1 MDLFTIL
8 FVLLILFFIFDYN
21 FCAKGLVF
29 SIGNKSLRI
38 LKGCSSL
45 ERVYRSP
52 LYLLHPVLQ
61 QLFVHIFYIYVEK
74 KKAYVNHLIWKK
86 TKEKEK
92 ETRKKRKEKTK
103 NSNTRKTKCK
113 GTLNIPQFIGATAG
127 QIKKWVRNKLWQ
139 FFFFII
145 EYTRVYENMCLK
157 SNINTREV
165 LNNNNFGVVIVDYYL
180 PNCTVKKKKKSYES
194 AKKDNY
200 EIDLYDLVNIKQEKK
215 IKLIL
220 IDQKWKAALNI
231 GPINDAHVQFLYL
244 QDTVLIQYFQFAC
257 IFKEEFLKESN
268 ESHVDGGDP
277 PEGGAEE
284 DHVEQDRTNG
294 NHGRCPTQ
302 GQENAVKEEAAGKEE
317 ATVKRSHVQG
327 EQFDACDEQSGHQ
340 NSLSGESSTIEE
352 SEEVHTGRKQNGL
365 TIGSQKCTPEQK
377 NKIDGDGSNEN
388 AVEDKIRTHMNK
400 WKYKN
405 VKGIIVIVP
414 EIFYNYLNLEE
425 VKNTVPL
432 YYVLAKDV
440 KIDSFTV
447 IAKLLGYICVHVH
460 ININFGLSIPF
471 IFSNKNAN
479 ILNIANVES
488 RNGVAI
494 GGKPSGNVNQQ
505 YIHGCPHEN
514 SGMPPKQPV
523 SSYKTSQDRD
533 PPLRENFLHDE
544 KKRVPDDDNQISSRL
559 FEKVD
564 NSNRNRSACDNLN
577 LETTLKTCASVK
589 TRKDGE
595 VHAAG
600 GTNTQFN
607 APLFSCPFSFYS
619 DNYND
624 LNIAMAHFKSI
635 FKNHNFVFLG
645 FNDGTN
651 ILLNY
656 FLEKIY
662 KKKKNKTTGD
672 NSKTPHFNLHNAS
685 AYKYSLLNYKVKG
698 NADQKL
704 DPLNNQSKE
713 KEKNN
718 SKIGQTNKSEE
729 DEMINQPSYKNNI
742 MNIFFKEKKKG
753 ESERTN
759 GKNCFKEVKKWHIE
773 NLISD
778 MRLRKD
784 ENSILHH
791 NHVKDKQEGQ
801 HSAHSRNFME
811 ENPNESYGVS
821 YQVTNLPVIHIHG
834 VDDKMDNHPVR
845 CSHDDVVN
853 NRPMGGHRMEGKGG
867 EQYEAEQEYSDYT
880 DCHHKGGDEK
890 SDDRHTQEG
899 NGDLNNDSSISA
911 KNKKKK
917 KHMGK
922 IKNMKEKWK
931 KKKIES
937 FMNLSKLNFFNKGKD
952 IWGKNNF
959 VKESEFNAVPAMEG
973 DNNLYSDMSKY
984 NIKSARNKKD
994 VNSDKEGNPH
1004 CNNRDSNQR
1013 AIPRL
1018 AHSAAG
1024 EGEDL
1029 VGHES
1034 TISLGTVRG
1043 ERLHKQPG
1051 DSGVGQYDEGVGEDK
1066 ENRNGDHNE
1075 VQNEEDD
1082 EDYIHSLNDREEGPK
1097 PIEAPP
1103 PDFDTSSM
1111 KKKKKMIKINVLDKF
1126 RNKETKVMTEGRQVE
1141 DPSGIS
1147 QKFRYSFFRIKNKI
1161 TRNFKNPECKKTQQ
1175 EKNIMDRDQMMIN
1188 SFIKNKNV
1196 LLPEEESNYSDTST
1210 CDEYGKKGTKEI
1222 CLLINFSYS
1231 NMFDIFNY
1239 PDDFKETKKKKFS
1252 LIHTIFYSVHIFWK
1266 SFSTLIK
1273 QRYFFSCTSELTK
1286 FFKASLFHRVRF
1298 EAPNRRG
1305 PQGEGSTSGGTLRFG
1320 VPTSR
1325 EEAEEPVE
1333 GVNNGEDCQASL
1345 SRHSVADLSLN
1356 NGEIPLSGNPSDGDF
1371 SNYPIKPTNG
1381 DDNNL
1386 FSLSFVKTDA
1396 HPDPHPNHNYQNE
1409 NRCNSSGKKGSFLNI
1424 GKSTRSSNSERLNNV
1439 RRSSGNESIPN
1450 DMNDG
1455 QLDICRTDLTNDED
1469 SHRFSTTNK
1478 SRESATN
1485 QSFFRGSHLSWQNH
1499 HDGSH
1504 LVDHSGSAHVPIMSG
1519 NGEVSRSSN
1528 PRDCCFQRN
1537 FFEADISLLCGERER
1552 GAKFPNDCDFANGVS
1567 PNCGFPSGDFPN
1579 YDCLVP
1585 LEGLTNE
1592 GHSPNGAPLSKD
1604 QPRAAQKE
1612 VHKIYGGNS
1621 PREESFQSAMKVY
1634 FNAKAIYDKWK
1645 IYFEKNNFQGNAQE
1659 KFLFNLSFIYNVYNY
1674 LVWIY
1679 ICTYF
1684 NEETYF
1690 SFCESHK
1697 FYQFTK
1703 EINFLNE
1710 KKEFKRNSSFVSTS
1724 DMSIII
1730 PHFFYPKDYKL
1741 LKVFLYMLQ
1750 DSANQFISKNIEHF
1764 QFPLVFIFCSDSRN
1778 FHFTHFDII
1787 KISKNNNLIYLLYKR
1802 GNEGLFLSG
1811 FRPYI
1816 WIHKVLFDFVESL
1829 FLSTFDD

>member
-52 LYLLHPVLQ
+52 LYLMHPVLQ
-61 QLFVHIFYIYVEK
+61 QLFVHIFYVYLEK
-74 KKAYVNHLIWKK
+74 KKTYVNHLIWKK
-86 TKEKEK
+86 TKEK
-92 ETRKKRKEKTK
+92 KKKPNKSNPGKTEW
-103 NSNTRKTKCK
+103 K
-113 GTLNIPQFIGATAG
+113 GALNLWHSIGITVG
-127 QIKKWVRNKLWQ
+127 QIIKWVRNKLWQ
-139 FFFFII
+139 FFFLII
-145 EYTRVYENMCLK
+145 EYTRVYENICLK
-157 SNINTREV
+157 SKINTREV

-180 PNCTVKKKKKSYES
+180 PNCTVKKKKKNCES
-194 AKKDNY
+194 LKKDNY

-231 GPINDAHVQFLYL
+231 GPTQDAHVQFLYL

-257 IFKEEFLKESN
+257 IFKEEFLKKSSEP
-268 ESHVDGGDP
+268 HVDGRDP
-277 PEGGAEE
+277 PEGGAAKG
-284 DHVEQDRTNG
+284 HLGQNVANG
-294 NHGRCPTQ
+294 DNERCTTQ
-302 GQENAVKEEAAGKEE
+302 GGEAIVREEAIMEE
-317 ATVKRSHVQG
+317 ETTVRGDHLRG
-327 EQFDACDEQSGHQ
+327 EQFDTCDERSGHQ
-340 NSLSGESSTIEE
+340 SSLSGKSSTVEE
-352 SEEVHTGRKQNGL
+352 PAEGRTGRKQNGL
-365 TIGSQKCTPEQK
+365 KADSQKCQPEQK
-377 NKIDGDGSNEN
+377 NKLHRNGSSEN

-414 EIFYNYLNLEE
+414 EIFYNYVNIEE
-425 VKNTVPL
+425 VKNGVPL

-479 ILNIANVES
+479 ILNMANVEG
-488 RNGVAI
+488 RNGAAI
-494 GGKPSGNVNQQ
+494 GGTPNGNVDQQ
-505 YIHGCPHEN
+505 YLHGSAHGN
-514 SGMPPKQPV
+514 SAMQPQQVV
-523 SSYKTSQDRD
+523 SSYKKGQED
-533 PPLRENFLHDE
+533 PPLSENLLHDE
-544 KKRVPDDDNQISSRL
+544 KKRGREEDKDANRVA
-559 FEKVD
+559 EKI
-564 NSNRNRSACDNLN
+564 NSDRTRTACDDPTV
-577 LETTLKTCASVK
+577 EATLKTCANVK
-589 TRKDGE
+589 TGEDGE
-595 VHAAG
+595 VHAGG
-600 GTNTQFN
+600 GTNAHFN

-662 KKKKNKTTGD
+662 KKKKNKTAGD
-672 NSKTPHFNLHNAS
+672 SSKTPHFNLHNAS
-685 AYKYSLLNYKVKG
+685 PYKYPLLNYKAKG
-698 NADQKL
+698 NADQKV

-713 KEKNN
+713 KKKNN
-718 SKIGQTNKSEE
+718 SKIGQANKSEE
-729 DEMINQPSYKNNI
+729 EGEMTNQQSYKNNI
-742 MNIFFKEKKKG
+742 MNIFFKEKKKV
-753 ESERTN
+753 ESEQTN
-759 GKNCFKEVKKWHIE
+759 GKNAFKEIKKWHIE

-778 MRLRKD
+778 VKLRKD
-784 ENSILHH
+784 ENSILQHD
-791 NHVKDKQEGQ
+791 HVKDHPGGQ
-801 HSAHSRNFME
+801 PPASSQHILE
-811 ENPNESYGVS
+811 ENSNESHGVS
-821 YQVTNLPVIHIHG
+821 YGAANLPVIRIHG
-834 VDDKMDNHPVR
+834 VDDQMDNHPVR
-845 CSHDDVVN
+845 GSPDEVAN
-853 NRPMGGHRMEGKGG
+853 KRPMVGHSTEGKAE
-867 EQYEAEQEYSDYT
+867 EQYEAEQDYSDYA
-880 DCHHKGGDEK
+880 DGHHEGGDEE
-890 SDDRHTQEG
+890 SDDRHTHEG
-899 NGDLNNDSSISA
+899 KGDINDSAIFE
-911 KNKKKK
+911 KKKKK
-917 KHMGK
+917 KHMEK

-937 FMNLSKLNFFNKGKD
+937 FMNISKLNFFNKGKD

-959 VKESEFNAVPAMEG
+959 VKESEFNAVTAMEE
-973 DNNLYSDMSKY
+973 DNNLYADMFKY
-984 NIKSARNKKD
+984 NFKSDRNRSD
-994 VNSDKEGNPH
+994 EHSDKEGNPH
-1004 CNNRDSNQR
+1004 CNNEDSDQR
-1013 AIPRL
+1013 GNPRL
-1018 AHSAAG
+1018 AHFAAG

-1029 VGHES
+1029 DGDGP
-1034 TISLGTVRG
+1034 TISLGTARG
-1043 ERLHKQPG
+1043 EKKLRKEAA
-1051 DSGVGQYDEGVGEDK
+1051 DSGGGQCDESGGEDK
-1066 ENRNGDHNE
+1066 GKHNDDRNGDRSDNRNDD
-1075 VQNEEDD
+1075 QD
-1082 EDYIHSLNDREEGPK
+1082 EDRVHPPNDGEEPK
-1097 PIEAPP
+1097 PIEGPP

-1126 RNKETKVMTEGRQVE
+1126 RNKEAKMMKEGRQVE
-1141 DPSGIS
+1141 DASGIS

-1161 TRNFKNPECKKTQQ
+1161 TSNFKNVECKKTQQ
-1175 EKNIMDRDQMMIN
+1175 EKNVMDRDQMIIN
-1188 SFIKNKNV
+1188 SFIKNKNA
-1196 LLPEEESNYSDTST
+1196 LLPEEESDYSDTST
-1210 CDEYGKKGTKEI
+1210 CDEYGKKHTKEI
-1222 CLLINFSYS
+1222 CLLINFSYN

-1239 PDDFKETKKKKFS
+1239 PDDFHETQKKKFS
-1252 LIHTIFYSVHIFWK
+1252 LIHTLFYSVHIFLK

-1286 FFKASLFHRVRF
+1286 FFKASLFHRVSF

-1305 PQGEGSTSGGTLRFG
+1305 SQGGGSSLGGTLLFG
-1320 VPTSR
+1320 LPTSR
-1325 EEAEEPVE
+1325 EGAEKRVK
-1333 GVNNGEDCQASL
+1333 GVNNGEDGRAAL
-1345 SRHSVADLSLN
+1345 SAHPVSDLPPNS
-1356 NGEIPLSGNPSDGDF
+1356 GEIPFDGNPSGGDF
-1371 SNYPIKPTNG
+1371 PNYPSKPTNG
-1381 DDNNL
+1381 DDNR
-1386 FSLSFVKTDA
+1386 SSPSFVKI
-1396 HPDPHPNHNYQNE
+1396 DPNDNYQNGS
-1409 NRCNSSGKKGSFLNI
+1409 RCSVSGKKGSFLSI
-1424 GKSTRSSNSERLNNV
+1424 GKPTQSSEGRNSDCRNGEGLHNV
-1439 RRSSGNESIPN
+1439 RRSSGHEPIPN

-1455 QLDICRTDLTNDED
+1455 HLDIYHTHLTNDED
-1469 SHRFSTTNK
+1469 SHLFSTTNK

-1485 QSFFRGSHLSWQNH
+1485 QSFFRGSPLVWQNH

-1504 LVDHSGSAHVPIMSG
+1504 LGDQSGNAHVPILSG
-1519 NGEVSRSSN
+1519 NGEVARSSKQ
-1528 PRDCCFQRN
+1528 RECCFQGN
-1537 FFEADISLLCGERER
+1537 FFEADISLLCGERE
-1552 GAKFPNDCDFANGVS
+1552 GGSKFPNDCDFANGVS
-1567 PNCGFPSGDFPN
+1567 PNCGPPSGDFPSGDFPN
-1579 YDCLVP
+1579 YDCFAH

-1592 GHSPNGAPLSKD
+1592 GDSPNGAPPSKE
-1604 QPRAAQKE
+1604 QRCSAQKE
-1612 VHKIYGGNS
+1612 VNKIYGGS
-1621 PREESFQSAMKVY
+1621 TPRDESFESAMRAY

-1645 IYFEKNNFQGNAQE
+1645 IYFEENNFQGNAQE
-1659 KFLFNLSFIYNVYNY
+1659 KFLFNLTFIYNVYNY

-1684 NEETYF
+1684 NEEAYF
-1690 SFCESHK
+1690 SFCGSHK

-1741 LKVFLYMLQ
+1741 LKVFFYMLQ

-1811 FRPYI
+1811 FRPYV